1 MQKFDLK
8 CWSNNSTKLE
18 RLERNLGVIEIESD
32 MGERAKMDGGELMRE
47 KVNPDREDI
56 TGEICERNMK

>member
-47 KVNPDREDI
+47 KVHPDREDI

>member
-1 MQKFDLK
+1 M
-8 CWSNNSTKLE
+8 
-18 RLERNLGVIEIESD
+18 GVIEIESD

-56 TGEICERNMK
+56 TGEILYVREI